1 MKAEKTDQEF
11 LENAQ
16 ELINKSKEL
25 VNGLLEDC
33 VIESPLEKWKKAT
46 NELSQEFVNIV
57 YNEDEL
63 DEDRIIINNDDW
75 IGGDIG
81 GVLNIGDGFY
91 SLNSITEAIK
101 LKMTSSQVFN
111 YHDYSMDCTCKREVA
126 MNQKNWLKWIDG
138 KKE

>member
-1 MKAEKTDQEF
+1 MKTNKTELEF
-11 LENAQ
+11 LENMQ
-16 ELINKSKEL
+16 ELISKSLK
-25 VNGLLEDC
+25 DC
-33 VIESPLEKWKKAT
+33 AIESPLEKWKKAT

-63 DEDRIIINNDDW
+63 DEDRIIINDDDW

-81 GVLNIGDGFY
+81 GVLNVGDDFY
-91 SLNSITEAIK
+91 NLNSITEAIE

-111 YHDYSMDCTCKREVA
+111 YHDYDMDCNYKKEVA

-138 KKE
+138 NKDQ